1 MSYYLYIFYMLLK
14 LSHIYKLDESGNLFT
29 LPNKWLDTVNLMVK
43 SQDLNFVNQQLIEF
57 IDYLEKFGFE
67 NNYCN
72 STEMFHDLIIY
83 LKVFK
88 EINAQIYVHDL
99 NIHKSNYLFFETLEN
114 CMKYSQFSN
123 INLIKYVGI
132 VAIEIKWK

>member
-1 MSYYLYIFYMLLK
+1 MPYYLYIFYILLK
-14 LSHIYKLDESGNLFT
+14 LSQISKLEESDNLFK
-29 LPNKWLDTVNLMVK
+29 LSNKWLDTANFMIK
-43 SQDLNFVNQQLIEF
+43 SQDLNIVNQQLIEF
-57 IDYLEKFGFE
+57 IDYLEKFGRE

-72 STEMFHDLIIY
+72 SSEMFHDLIMY

-114 CMKYSQFSN
+114 CMKYSQFYN
-123 INLIKYVGI
+123 INLIKYI
-132 VAIEIKWK
+132 DIIEIKIK